1 MSNFQGSKLSPL
13 VSLYLLAQAVTVFSH
28 TTLINLLVAVLAS
41 PTDAVYQALTEELKL
56 ESSEVKITLK
66 PLEHITSEE
75 GTPNVFKLAI
85 LDYLNAK
92 DTDLLALPALCL
104 LMVLMKNK
112 GAFHLP
118 SLARVSYSH
127 SEHLFSSHRSIS
139 GSIMWS

>member
-66 PLEHITSEE
+66 PLEHITSEG
-75 GTPNVFKLAI
+75 GTPNVFRLAI
-85 LDYLNAK
+85 LDYMNAK

-104 LMVLMKNK
+104 LVAMQKNT
-112 GAFHLP
+112 GTFH
-118 SLARVSYSH
+118 
-127 SEHLFSSHRSIS
+127 
-139 GSIMWS
+139 